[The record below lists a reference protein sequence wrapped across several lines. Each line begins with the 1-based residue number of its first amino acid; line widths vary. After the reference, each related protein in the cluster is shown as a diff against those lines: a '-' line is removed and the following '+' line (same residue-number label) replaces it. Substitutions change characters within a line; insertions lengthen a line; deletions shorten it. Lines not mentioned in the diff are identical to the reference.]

1 MLKFYRKYLII
12 FLLAILS
19 GLCFQLLLF
28 YVNLGVPNQAT
39 HGYNDLFQVKD
50 NYAQSIKNSKIIFAS
65 GSNTRYGVDTSKIEH
80 TLKIPVVNYG
90 ISAPLKY
97 YILQRAKLHLHSG
110 DIIILPLEYSFYDYQ
125 HLPVASEYAHYII
138 GSDSSQFKALPLS
151 IKLNIISQV
160 TIRELL
166 IATYRHIKPS
176 PFVKAS
182 DCLNINGD
190 VTNNFVSKKTPANVL
205 FSKLNDSVFK
215 NAPVTA
221 DAQEELT
228 SFIDYCHANN
238 ITVYAAWPN
247 YLWKEKEFTGKD
259 LDGIHAIEKFY
270 HDHNVEILGN
280 YTDCLYDAEL
290 FYDSEY
296 HLNEEGKRIHTDYLI
311 NLLKDKLPQR

>member
-1 MLKFYRKYLII
+1 MNFYRKYLVI
-12 FLLAILS
+12 FSLPILAVICLH
-19 GLCFQLLLF
+19 LLLF
-28 YVNLGVPNQAT
+28 YINLGVPNNVT
-39 HGYNDLFQVKD
+39 HGYNDIFQVKD
-50 NYAQSIKNSKIIFAS
+50 NYAHSINKPKIVFAS
-65 GSNTRYGVDTSKIEH
+65 GSNTRFGVDTTRIEH

-90 ISAPLKY
+90 ISANLKY
-97 YILQRAKLHLHSG
+97 YILQRVKLHLHNG

-125 HLPVASEYAHYII
+125 HIPVDANYAHYII
-138 GSDSSQFKALPLS
+138 GSNISNFKALPSSVKLS
-151 IKLNIISQV
+151 IISQI
-160 TIRELL
+160 TTGELL
-166 IATYRHIKPS
+166 KATYRHIKPS
-176 PFVKAS
+176 PYVKS
-182 DCLNINGD
+182 KYCLNINGD

-238 ITVYAAWPN
+238 ITIYAAWPN
-247 YLWKEKEFTGKD
+247 YLWKEKEFKGKD